1 MRFQSHERT
10 ENRKL
15 EREALQFKSKQAL
28 TNASAAGNPSFLQYR
43 NDCFK

>member
-10 ENRKL
+10 ENRRL

-28 TNASAAGNPSFLQYR
+28 TNATAAGILLFLTL
-43 NDCFK
+43 